1 MPESLW
7 RQIRQ
12 PRRQNRW
19 KKRLKR
25 RISCRCS
32 VRKILRAGAACSRE
46 AARASARREA
56 IRGSV
61 RQVPHRGSD
70 QQVPHKHSAR
80 QHQASARQEIH
91 QANVHQ
97 VPYRHNARQE
107 RLLASDQQVLHQH
120 SARQHQASARQ
131 EIHRASVRREASVRL
146 IRAVSVSRIR
156 AIREI
161 LVPCLHRRQD
171 RMAAILLTR
180 EIPVTKIR
188 DTTTTAVSGR
198 PVDRAET
205 SAETRT
211 EKEAIITRAVTETMA
226 ARAEEM

>member
-1 MPESLW
+1 M
-7 RQIRQ
+7 
-12 PRRQNRW
+12 
-19 KKRLKR
+19 KKRPDASKTEMCIR
-25 RISCRCS
+25 D
-32 VRKILRAGAACSRE
+32 
-46 AARASARREA
+46 RASARQAR
-56 IRGSV
+56 
-61 RQVPHRGSD
+61 HRD
-70 QQVPHKHSAR
+70 N
-80 QHQASARQEIH
+80 ARQEQH

-226 ARAEEM
+226 ARAEEMQEEASAQATARPEERNAVTAEGMTEMQFQHH